1 MKKHIRSFT
10 HIKEVI
16 DDLFATS
23 ALPFN
28 LGDAR
33 IWKIWDGVVGKEIA
47 EHARPSTINRGILL
61 VKVTDSVWLQELEF
75 MAEMLKEKLNSR
87 LRTDAVRKIRFKV
100 GTPQERKQ
108 ITTGESKGEIGQRLT
123 AEKQE
128 EMGEILARVKDKDLR
143 SSLCQF
149 MKAATKKNNLR

>member
-1 MKKHIRSFT
+1 MKKHMKSFT

-16 DDLFATS
+16 DDLFTTS
-23 ALPFN
+23 ALPIN
-28 LGDAR
+28 LGDAK

-75 MAEMLKEKLNSR
+75 MAETIREKLNRR

-100 GTPQERKQ
+100 GTPSREWTDNQGQ
-108 ITTGESKGEIGQRLT
+108 IKARDRSAPYRRRTKGDG
-123 AEKQE
+123 
-128 EMGEILARVKDKDLR
+128 
-143 SSLCQF
+143 
-149 MKAATKKNNLR
+149 